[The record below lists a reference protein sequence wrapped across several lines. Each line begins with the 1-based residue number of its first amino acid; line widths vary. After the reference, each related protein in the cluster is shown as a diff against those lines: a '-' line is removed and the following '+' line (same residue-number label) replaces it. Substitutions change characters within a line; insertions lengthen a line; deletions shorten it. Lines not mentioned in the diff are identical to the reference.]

1 MCWFTPIPPANTRKT
16 RSATKA
22 NIFPPRVTVI
32 DGRRT
37 SKAIRTM
44 LKRITATRVVVFPV
58 IGFSPIMRRGR
69 WFVSLPVFVA
79 DETRTTGRRRSVLN
93 HVLLIRQFAAVGEQ
107 LLQFLF
113 AQRLF
118 VSLHLSFALQQHL
131 HRLGVRHLL
140 ELFRAEVAD
149 LQFFSFGSVGASVIP
164 VADSAFR
171 GVDALRALNSKGR
184 RR

>member
-1 MCWFTPIPPANTRKT
+1 MCRFTPIPPASTGKT

-37 SKAIRTM
+37 SQAIRTM
-44 LKRITATRVVVFPV
+44 LNRITATRIAVFPV
-58 IGFSPIMRRGR
+58 IGFSPITRRGR
-69 WFVSLPVFVA
+69 WFVSLPIFVA
-79 DETRTTGRRRSVLN
+79 DETRTTGLRRSVLN

-113 AQRLF
+113 SQGLF
-118 VSLHLSFALQQHL
+118 VSFHLALAFQHNL
-131 HRLGVRHLL
+131 HRLSVRHFL

-149 LQFFSFGSVGASVIP
+149 LQFFSFGRVGAAVIP
-164 VADSAFR
+164 VADSAL
-171 GVDALRALNSKGR
+171 GSVEALRALKSGGR
-184 RR
+184 R